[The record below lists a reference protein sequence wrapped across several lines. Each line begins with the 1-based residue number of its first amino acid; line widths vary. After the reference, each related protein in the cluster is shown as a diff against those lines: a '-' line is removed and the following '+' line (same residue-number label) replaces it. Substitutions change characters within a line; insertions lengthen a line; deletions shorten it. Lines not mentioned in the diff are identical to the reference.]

1 MHPGVI
7 AHRAFDNVT
16 VIDLKISAVDI
27 LTVTSSIATIM
38 IRVVH
43 EFIVNGSVAPLDM
56 IVPHSNTITLEEVA
70 HCQPT
75 HVSIA
80 SAMRSSAFIER
91 QDVQMHSSS

>member
-1 MHPGVI
+1 MI
-7 AHRAFDNVT
+7 AHGAFDYIA

-27 LTVTSSIATIM
+27 LTVARTVATVMLLVIHKFIM
-38 IRVVH
+38 DR
-43 EFIVNGSVAPLDM
+43 SVAPLD
-56 IVPHSNTITLEEVA
+56 VVLPHSNTIALEEVA

-91 QDVQMHSSS
+91 HDVQMHSSS